1 MKPVK
6 INLQK
11 GSVFII
17 FWDSRNEGGNSI
29 AYLSETL
36 LSGLGAMLFSQF
48 FFFFFCHCCCS
59 LAHRTPQ
66 TISQAIFFMVCGI
79 PNPVEQ

>member
-48 FFFFFCHCCCS
+48 FFFFFVIVVVLWLIEH
-59 LAHRTPQ
+59 HKQFHKP
-66 TISQAIFFMVCGI
+66 FFLWFVGFLT
-79 PNPVEQ
+79 Q